1 MDGALRGNGTVQGI
15 RVAGSCRMSN
25 LIRDETGE
33 FDRSADLEE
42 EKTAG
47 LRRAVRCFDL
57 ADHRRSDEP
66 EPLIRG

>member
-1 MDGALRGNGTVQGI
+1 
-15 RVAGSCRMSN
+15 MSN

-33 FDRSADLEE
+33 FARSSDLEK

-47 LRRAVRCFDL
+47 LGRAVRFFDL

-66 EPLIRG
+66 ETLIRG